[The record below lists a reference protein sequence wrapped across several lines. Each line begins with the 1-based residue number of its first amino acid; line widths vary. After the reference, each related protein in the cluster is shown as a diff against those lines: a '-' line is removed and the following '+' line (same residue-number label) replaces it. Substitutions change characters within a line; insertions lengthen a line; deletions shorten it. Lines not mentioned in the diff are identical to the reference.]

1 MHCILKKARSE
12 RLGTKFNTIK
22 GLSQAK
28 IGAYKNLLAAQT
40 VCITYKEM
48 YMGELKKDSEILAEI
63 YRNAQLG
70 ITSIVDIMP
79 EIDDESIKEEIMREH
94 EEYERICSEAAN
106 LARKYNLELKEPSP
120 MKKAMM
126 WSAIKMGTA
135 SDNSAQNVAQM
146 MLKGT
151 IQGITSL
158 RTSLTDGE
166 LIMDAEVKKLLTEL
180 IDLEEGF
187 EKKLK
192 TFL

>member
-1 MHCILKKARSE
+1 MA
-12 RLGTKFNTIK
+12 
-22 GLSQAK
+22 
-28 IGAYKNLLAAQT
+28 
-40 VCITYKEM
+40 
-48 YMGELKKDSEILAEI
+48 ELKKDSEILAEI

-79 EIDDESIKEEIMREH
+79 EIDDEGIKEEIMREH

-120 MKKAMM
+120 MKKA
-126 WSAIKMGTA
+126 IKMGTA

-151 IQGITSL
+151 VQGITSL

>member
-1 MHCILKKARSE
+1 MA
-12 RLGTKFNTIK
+12 
-22 GLSQAK
+22 
-28 IGAYKNLLAAQT
+28 
-40 VCITYKEM
+40 
-48 YMGELKKDSEILAEI
+48 ELKKDSEILAEI

-79 EIDDESIKEEIMREH
+79 EIDDEGIKEEIMREH

-192 TFL
+192 SFL